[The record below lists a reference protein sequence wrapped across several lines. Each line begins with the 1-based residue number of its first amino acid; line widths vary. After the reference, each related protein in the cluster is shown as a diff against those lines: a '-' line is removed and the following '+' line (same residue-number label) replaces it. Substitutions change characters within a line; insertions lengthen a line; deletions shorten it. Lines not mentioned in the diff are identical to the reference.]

1 MMNNFLI
8 CIFYLLHIA
17 LLFSLLMPVAMVMV
31 ICFEGISIKLEEEDE
46 KRDKK

>member
-8 CIFYLLHIA
+8 CIFCLLHIA
-17 LLFSLLMPVAMVMV
+17 LLFSLLMPVAMVMF
-31 ICFEGISIKLEEEDE
+31 ICFEGMSIKLEEDE